1 MKPREIVRRAALYNE
16 KFVSGRVHFDMM
28 TSVPQQILSG
38 RNSAD
43 RSLQADF
50 GVVLSRVIDS
60 IENEPAQLRHA
71 VYELARMKL
80 RREACRRNRPIKH
93 WEVRRSKL
101 ALESA
106 IEGVEVMYSRRDELR
121 ALQSLHRF
129 IESSEIGQ
137 SEVMIEPRAPSLII
151 NQKSAHSEDTY
162 HRLVFLAGVKGPS
175 PNLKRSLRWADV
187 AVPLR
192 GATVAII
199 AVALCVVL
207 SQLGSLGRQAALS
220 LPSQPKSEPM
230 VQPAMADV
238 NGAPFAYFQPRRLV
252 AAEAPAVSPGD
263 APRYRGDYDPSA
275 AGPDE
280 RPLKPPRPSCS
291 TQTFKVPSE
300 AGGETS
306 VNVVRCNGQ

>member
-28 TSVPQQILSG
+28 TSVPQEILSG

-60 IENEPAQLRHA
+60 IENDPAQLRHA

-80 RREACRRNRPIKH
+80 RREACRRNRPINH
-93 WEVRRSKL
+93 LEVRRSKL

-129 IESSEIGQ
+129 IESSEIGR
-137 SEVMIEPRAPSLII
+137 SEVMIEPRAPLLII
-151 NQKSAHSEDTY
+151 NQKSTQSADTY
-162 HRLVFLAGVKGPS
+162 HRLVFLARVKGPS
-175 PNLKRSLRWADV
+175 LNLKRSLRWSDV

-230 VQPAMADV
+230 VQPATARRQRRTLCAFPAS
-238 NGAPFAYFQPRRLV
+238 APRCCGDTSGVAGRCASLQRRL
-252 AAEAPAVSPGD
+252 
-263 APRYRGDYDPSA
+263 
-275 AGPDE
+275 
-280 RPLKPPRPSCS
+280 
-291 TQTFKVPSE
+291 
-300 AGGETS
+300 
-306 VNVVRCNGQ
+306 

>member
-1 MKPREIVRRAALYNE
+1 VLLCNE
-16 KFVSGRVHFDMM
+16 KFVSGRVDFDM
-28 TSVPQQILSG
+28 TSVPQEILSG

-60 IENEPAQLRHA
+60 IENDPAQLRHA

-80 RREACRRNRPIKH
+80 RREACRRNRPINH
-93 WEVRRSKL
+93 LEVRRSKL

-106 IEGVEVMYSRRDELR
+106 IEGAEVMYSRRDELR

-129 IESSEIGQ
+129 IENSEIGR
-137 SEVMIEPRAPSLII
+137 SEVMIEPRPPLLSI
-151 NQKSAHSEDTY
+151 NQKSTQSADTY
-162 HRLVFLAGVKGPS
+162 HRLVFLARVKSPS
-175 PNLKRSLRWADV
+175 PNLKRSLRWSGV

-230 VQPAMADV
+230 VQPAIARV
-238 NGAPFAYFQPRRLV
+238 NGAPFAHFRHRRLV
-252 AAEAPAVSPGD
+252 AAETPAVSPGD
-263 APRYRGDYDPSA
+263 APRYSGDYDPSTV
-275 AGPDE
+275 GPDE
-280 RPLKPPRPSCS
+280 RPVKPPRPSCS
-291 TQTFKVPSE
+291 TRTFKVPSE

>member
-1 MKPREIVRRAALYNE
+1 
-16 KFVSGRVHFDMM
+16 M
-28 TSVPQQILSG
+28 TSVPQEILSG

-60 IENEPAQLRHA
+60 IENDPAQLRHA

-80 RREACRRNRPIKH
+80 RREACRRNRPINH
-93 WEVRRSKL
+93 LDVRRSRL

-106 IEGVEVMYSRRDELR
+106 IEGVEVMYSGRDELR
-121 ALQSLHRF
+121 ALQSLNRF
-129 IESSEIGQ
+129 IESSEIGR
-137 SEVMIEPRAPSLII
+137 SEVMIEPRPPLLII
-151 NQKSAHSEDTY
+151 NQKSTQSADTC
-162 HRLVFLAGVKGPS
+162 HRLVFLARLS
-175 PNLKRSLRWADV
+175 LNLKRSLRWTDV

-207 SQLGSLGRQAALS
+207 SQFGSLGRQAALS
-220 LPSQPKSEPM
+220 LPSQPESEPM
-230 VQPAMADV
+230 VQPATARV
-238 NGAPFAYFQPRRLV
+238 NDEPFAHFRHRRLV
-252 AAEAPAVSPGD
+252 AAETPAVSPGD
-263 APRYRGDYDPSA
+263 APRYSGGYDPSTV
-275 AGPDE
+275 GPDE
-280 RPLKPPRPSCS
+280 RPVKPPRPSCS

>member
-1 MKPREIVRRAALYNE
+1 MKPRNRSTLSNE
-16 KFVSGRVHFDMM
+16 KLVSGRVHFDMM

-38 RNSAD
+38 RNPAD

-50 GVVLSRVIDS
+50 GVVLSRVIES

-151 NQKSAHSEDTY
+151 NQKSAHSED
-162 HRLVFLAGVKGPS
+162 
-175 PNLKRSLRWADV
+175 
-187 AVPLR
+187 
-192 GATVAII
+192 
-199 AVALCVVL
+199 VVI
-207 SQLGSLGRQAALS
+207 
-220 LPSQPKSEPM
+220 
-230 VQPAMADV
+230 D
-238 NGAPFAYFQPRRLV
+238 
-252 AAEAPAVSPGD
+252 
-263 APRYRGDYDPSA
+263 
-275 AGPDE
+275 
-280 RPLKPPRPSCS
+280 
-291 TQTFKVPSE
+291 
-300 AGGETS
+300 
-306 VNVVRCNGQ
+306 

>member
-1 MKPREIVRRAALYNE
+1 
-16 KFVSGRVHFDMM
+16 M
-28 TSVPQQILSG
+28 TSVPQEILSG

-43 RSLQADF
+43 RALQADF

-60 IENEPAQLRHA
+60 IENDPAQLRHA

-80 RREACRRNRPIKH
+80 RREACRRNRP
-93 WEVRRSKL
+93 VRRSKL
-101 ALESA
+101 ALEAA
-106 IEGVEVMYSRRDELR
+106 IEGAEVMYSRRDELR

-151 NQKSAHSEDTY
+151 NQKSTHSEDTY

-175 PNLKRSLRWADV
+175 PNLKRSLRWSDV
-187 AVPLR
+187 ALPLR

-238 NGAPFAYFQPRRLV
+238 NGAPFAHFQPRRLV

-263 APRYRGDYDPSA
+263 APRYLGDNGTSA
-275 AGPDE
+275 VGPEE

-306 VNVVRCNGQ
+306 VSVVRCNGQ

>member
-60 IENEPAQLRHA
+60 VENEPAQLRHA

-93 WEVRRSKL
+93 WEVRCSKL

-106 IEGVEVMYSRRDELR
+106 IEGVEIMYSRRDELR
-121 ALQSLHRF
+121 ALQSIHRL
-129 IESSEIGQ
+129 IESSDIGQ
-137 SEVMIEPRAPSLII
+137 SEVIERRATSLII
-151 NQKSAHSEDTY
+151 NQKSAHGEDI
-162 HRLVFLAGVKGPS
+162 RLVFLAGVKGPS

-187 AVPLR
+187 AMPLR

-230 VQPAMADV
+230 VQPAAARV
-238 NGAPFAYFQPRRLV
+238 NDEPFAHFQHRHLV
-252 AAEAPAVSPGD
+252 AAETPAVSPGD
-263 APRYRGDYDPSA
+263 APRYSGGFDPSTV
-275 AGPDE
+275 GPDE
-280 RPLKPPRPSCS
+280 RPVKPPRPSCS